1 MLGRKKCRVARFAAI
16 VSLSG
21 LLAGCAEP
29 ETSTVMQDAAMCGGI
44 AGNACPAGRT
54 CDLPAG
60 MCNAADLQGSCAVTA
75 DFCAEIYDPVC
86 GCDGRTYSNDC
97 FRLMAGAQKN
107 HDGECN

>member
-1 MLGRKKCRVARFAAI
+1 MKAVSDPVARYLEYDLRVMLGRKKCRVARFAAI

-60 MCNAADLQGSCAVTA
+60 MCNAAKGLRRCKALT
-75 DFCAEIYDPVC
+75 
-86 GCDGRTYSNDC
+86 GCK
-97 FRLMAGAQKN
+97 AGLRR
-107 HDGECN
+107 